1 MLMLEKKYWIAVV
14 CKFCLIITSFLVTI
28 FLNRGLGVAGKGEYA
43 YIINFVEMMYII
55 FSVGLGQCYST
66 FKRALGGEIKN
77 IFVLLAFMQGIFVLV
92 FGYAIIGII
101 NVQFGMVIVTLTA
114 FAVVK
119 VIISMIAV
127 TEESIRRNIVQSV
140 INLIYVLCLA
150 GLFFV
155 DRINLAMVLICY
167 AFNDIF
173 TIIFLMKTYHL
184 KPGYSMIGLKLVKQL
199 YSVGIVTMIVMLLIS
214 INYSVDTI
222 MLKRMSASYYVGLYS
237 VGVNFSNMFL
247 LIPDSFKEVLFGDS
261 TRNNFSKKIAI
272 NAIKVSLTASVICLL
287 GFIFFGKFAIR
298 IFYGVEYVPAYYIT
312 LILFLGI
319 LSMIFFKILQP
330 IYISHG
336 NQKKAAFF
344 LICSAITNI
353 AANYFLIPRL
363 NAIGASIASAVS
375 YTICGMLFF
384 IDYIK
389 NKD

>member
-1 MLMLEKKYWIAVV
+1 MLEKKYWIAVV

-43 YIINFVEMMYII
+43 YIINFVEMLYII
-55 FSVGLGQCYST
+55 FSIGLGQCYST

-77 IFVLLAFMQGIFVLV
+77 IFVALAFIQGIAVLIL
-92 FGYAIIGII
+92 GYAIIGIR

-114 FAVVK
+114 LAVVK

-127 TEESIRRNIVQSV
+127 TEESIRRNIIQSV

-150 GLFFV
+150 GLFLV
-155 DRINLAMVLICY
+155 DRINLTTVLICY
-167 AFNDIF
+167 ALNDIF
-173 TIIFLMKTYHL
+173 TITFLMKVYHL
-184 KPGYSMIGLKLVKQL
+184 KPVYRMIRLKLIKQL

-261 TRNNFSKKIAI
+261 TRNSFSKRIAI
-272 NAIKVSLTASVICLL
+272 NAIKVSLTASVICLF
-287 GFIFFGKFAIR
+287 GFIFFGKFAIKA
-298 IFYGVEYVPAYYIT
+298 FYGVEYVPAYYIT
-312 LILFLGI
+312 LILFLGS

-344 LICSAITNI
+344 LTCSAIANI

-384 IDYIK
+384 LDYVK